1 MSLKVWRKKC
11 KVRRGLR
18 RFLFLPIL
26 LGVFFHCTILL
37 ANPEEELTNLPQFS
51 GITLAKN
58 GNLILAEGNTK
69 GIYISKLIPTP
80 FPARIIIPSF
90 TVGGSDSDETITLDV
105 SADGGTNYKT
115 DCKSGSYYYASRGDF
130 TSGSNLRYRL
140 VIARSEATPALRSL
154 GEVGKQSP
162 QLSELSIDYR
172 SGNILLVSPNGG
184 ELWPAGRR
192 RKILWRASD
201 YEPTYLMRIE
211 YSLDRGKTYKAIKEK
226 TKNTGAYTWRIPRKL
241 SGKEVIIKVSD
252 ALDGSVCDVSDGTLE
267 IR

>member
-1 MSLKVWRKKC
+1 MNQKVQDKEFKAKTALWR
-11 KVRRGLR
+11 
-18 RFLFLPIL
+18 FIFLPIF
-26 LGVFFHCTILL
+26 LGVFFHSAILL
-37 ANPEEELTNLPQFS
+37 ANSEEELVNLPQFS

-69 GIYISKLIPTP
+69 GIYISKLIPTS
-80 FPARIIIPSF
+80 FQTRIVIPSF
-90 TVGGSDSDETITLDV
+90 VIVGSDSGEVITLDI
-105 SADGGTNYKT
+105 SADGGINYKT
-115 DCKSGSYYYASRGDF
+115 NCKSGSYYYASRGDF

-140 VIARSEATPALRSL
+140 IIDGSETTKPSPQV
-154 GEVGKQSP
+154 GEVS
-162 QLSELSIDYR
+162 LDYR
-172 SGNILLVSPNGG
+172 LGSIFLVSPNGG

-226 TKNTGAYTWRIPRKL
+226 TKNTGAYSWRIPRKL

-252 ALDGSVCDVSDGTLE
+252 ALDGGVYDRSDGTLE